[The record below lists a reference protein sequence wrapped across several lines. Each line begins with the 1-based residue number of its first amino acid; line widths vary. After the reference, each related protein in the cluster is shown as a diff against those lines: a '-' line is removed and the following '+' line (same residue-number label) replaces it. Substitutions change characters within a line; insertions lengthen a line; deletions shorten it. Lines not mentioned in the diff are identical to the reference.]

1 MLTYQDFLEVG
12 ENEVKRKEFVRRLI
26 EEHKGSRDY
35 QIARDAYEYY
45 CHRNVTIRQF
55 QKVLYKVTG
64 EAVPDYYSPNF
75 KMACRHFKRFI
86 VQEVSHLLGNG
97 VSWNDEGTEE
107 MLGVKGKS
115 FDRRVVDA
123 ATKALWGK
131 VSFGFFN
138 KDHVDVFSILEFAPL
153 YDEMD
158 GSLKAGVRFWQID
171 STKPLRA
178 TLYEIEGYT
187 KYVWDMENEST
198 KDDTERTAYLQ
209 TITTTEADGDEI
221 VDGQNYPTFPIVPLW
236 ANPEHQSEIVGLR
249 EQIDCYDL
257 IKSGFANT
265 VDEASLI
272 YWTINNAGGMDQV
285 DLAEFVERIRT
296 IHAATVEDNGASA
309 ESHTIEAPWESREK
323 LLDRLDKDL
332 YKDAMALDTER
343 IAAGATTATQ
353 IRASYEDLDHKC
365 DEFEYQII
373 DFIEGILAVAGIDD
387 EPTFT
392 RSQIINQTELIEV
405 IIQAAPYL
413 SEDYVTQ
420 KILEILGDG
429 DKAEQM
435 LEDIDEDDM
444 QRITTE
450 EEPEEEPTD
459 EIEA

>member
-1 MLTYQDFLEVG
+1 MLTYQDFKAVG
-12 ENEVKRKEFVRRLI
+12 ENEEKRKAFVRMLI
-26 EEHKGSRDY
+26 NEHKSSQDY
-35 QIARDAYEYY
+35 GIARDAYEYY
-45 CHRNVTIRQF
+45 CHKNVTIRAF

-64 EAVPDYYSPNF
+64 EAVPDYCSPNF

-97 VSWNDEGTEE
+97 VSWDDESTEG

-115 FDRRVVDA
+115 FDRAVTDA
-123 ATKALWGK
+123 ATKALWGM

-171 STKPLRA
+171 ETKPLRA

-187 KYVWDMENEST
+187 KYVWDIENEST

-209 TITTTEADGDEI
+209 TIASTDADGDEI
-221 VDGQNYPTFPIVPLW
+221 IDGKNYPTFPIVPLW

-272 YWTINNAGGMDQV
+272 YWTINNAGGMDDI
-285 DLAEFVERIRT
+285 DLANFIDRIRT
-296 IHAATVEDNGASA
+296 IHAATVDDNGASA
-309 ESHTIEAPWESREK
+309 ESHAIEAPWQSREK

-365 DEFEYQII
+365 DEFEYQVI
-373 DFIEGILAVAGIDD
+373 DFIDGILKVAGIED

-405 IIQAAPYL
+405 LIQAAPYL
-413 SEDYVTQ
+413 SEDYVTK

-429 DKAEQM
+429 DRTEQM
-435 LEDIDEDDM
+435 LEDIDADDM
-444 QRITTE
+444 KRITTE
-450 EEPEEEPTD
+450 PEDEPAEE
-459 EIEA
+459 